1 MTKDGGMGRWTIN
14 WGNWMQDRVRWSML
28 VLGVAVLGA
37 AWIAFSAAPASATTS
52 GHIPSPREGF
62 QAPSFALNN
71 PAGETTRLEDLR
83 GQVVVLN
90 FWASWCPPCKAEMPD
105 LEAAYKANRD
115 EGLVILGIN
124 STFQDS
130 PEAALSFA
138 DAQGV
143 TFPILLDR
151 TGEVSRQYLVRALP
165 TTFFIDRQ
173 GIILRVVVGGPMS
186 EATLTSTV
194 RNLLEAAR

>member
-1 MTKDGGMGRWTIN
+1 MKKDGGMGRWTKD
-14 WGNWMQDRVRWSML
+14 WEFWMQDRARWSAL

-37 AWIAFSAAPASATTS
+37 AWIAFSAVPASATT
-52 GHIPSPREGF
+52 GGAIPSPREGF
-62 QAPSFALNN
+62 QAPSIVLNDST
-71 PAGETTRLEDLR
+71 GGTTRLEDLR

-105 LEAAYKANRD
+105 LESAYTANKD

-124 STFQDS
+124 STIQDS

-151 TGEVSRQYLVRALP
+151 TGEATRQYLVRALP

-173 GIILRVVVGGPMS
+173 GIIRKVFVGGPMS

-194 RNLLEAAR
+194 RNLLEAPR